1 MIGGV
6 PTQPFSMVTLPP
18 LGNPNEKLAG
28 ALKQL
33 SAAKYGKPRAMVD
46 KDILARMT
54 TKEPAAAP
62 TFPPASVPGGGFG
75 ASRPSWSPPAATQ
88 SQPGSTAAMPGSQ
101 APYNPTSNSG
111 SSTPD
116 GAGSS
121 FLDEWLNKRRQ
132 PPTTPQPIA
141 PPKMGNHSSALTS
154 AAQPVPPEDVPVF
167 AQGGAK
173 QTGGELDKQ
182 EPDQTHDASESGT
195 KNISSDVMEQTEV
208 DKIAEELKS
217 QLKPND
223 KPDGAEHSAFSVKD
237 TVQPVETPQKAQNAT
252 QHSEPEAKEDTI
264 YIDSD
269 GTLHVRQ
276 DD

>member
-62 TFPPASVPGGGFG
+62 AFPSASATGSGFG
-75 ASRPSWSPPAATQ
+75 TSRPSWSPPAAM
-88 SQPGSTAAMPGSQ
+88 QPQ
-101 APYNPTSNSG
+101 SG
-111 SSTPD
+111 SSPAIP
-116 GAGSS
+116 GRQAPNSPAGGGGSS
-121 FLDEWLNKRRQ
+121 FLDEWLSKRRQ
-132 PPTTPQPIA
+132 PPAMPQPLT
-141 PPKMGNHSSALTS
+141 PPKMGTHTNAPTS
-154 AAQPVPPEDVPVF
+154 FTQPNTTENVPVLTQPNVKH
-167 AQGGAK
+167 ASA
-173 QTGGELDKQ
+173 EPDKQ
-182 EPDQTHDASESGT
+182 EPASADNMPGSGT

-223 KPDGAEHSAFSVKD
+223 AQETAERSVFSVKD
-237 TVQPVETPQKAQNAT
+237 LSKPPETLQKVQNAPLS
-252 QHSEPEAKEDTI
+252 QSENEAKDDTI